1 MKDKKIDLL
10 YKMKSNP
17 DVAAIEIAKSA
28 GYIAISELERILEEG
43 IQDDINSNKSLS
55 PLPDYDNLLET
66 DRDSICLT
74 FQVASSLKM
83 HLTRAEAEQFLED
96 ARNTLKSPPVNPRY
110 SADTA

>member
-1 MKDKKIDLL
+1 MTEKKFNLL

-17 DVAAIEIAKSA
+17 DVAAIEIARSA
-28 GYIAISELERILEEG
+28 GYIALSELERILEEG
-43 IQDDINSNKSLS
+43 IQDDVNSNKSLS

-74 FQVASSLKM
+74 FQVASTMKM

-96 ARNTLKSPPVNPRY
+96 AKNTLESTPVNPRY